1 MLDSGCWMLDE
12 RCGLRVSIFEAAGF
26 HLLDDVPMT
35 QIIKPKI
42 CITNLEGVLLL
53 YDYKIL
59 RFAVFLQTLQEE
71 SLFALF
77 GQTFPK
83 HSKAPCLNVF
93 GRIVTVGCHVLFVP
107 AHIGVELTDV
117 FVAKGCSF

>member
-1 MLDSGCWMLDE
+1 M
-12 RCGLRVSIFEAAGF
+12 RVSSFEAAGF

-42 CITNLEGVLLL
+42 CITNLEGVFLL

-59 RFAVFLQTLQEE
+59 HFTVFLQTLQEE

-77 GQTFPK
+77 WQIFFK
-83 HSKAPCLNVF
+83 HSKAFCL
-93 GRIVTVGCHVLFVP
+93 
-107 AHIGVELTDV
+107 DV
-117 FVAKGCSF
+117 FVAKDAAFNSINPVLKLKDIFNQIVQGFLKPGIIG